1 MHHVKIRDEIV
12 DRVMQRRGRLH
23 IYDELVASKTAFVV
37 IDMQNAFCEK
47 SAPAEVPMSRSIVPN
62 INLLAEKLRQLGG
75 FIVWITS
82 EFSHKN
88 GISDWEN
95 FFTHIVAD
103 EVRERTM
110 EYMSPGGP
118 GTPLW
123 HELDVNEQDIFVIK
137 NRYGCFSSGSSQLE
151 RVLRSR
157 GIDTILI
164 GGTKT
169 NVCCETT
176 ARAGFDMDFN
186 VVMVDDCNAA
196 LSDGEHLATLESM
209 IQQFGDVLTADEVIS
224 ILK

>member
-1 MHHVKIRDEIV
+1 MRIIIR
-12 DRVMQRRGRLH
+12 
-23 IYDELVASKTAFVV
+23 K
-37 IDMQNAFCEK
+37 K
-47 SAPAEVPMSRSIVPN
+47 
-62 INLLAEKLRQLGG
+62 
-75 FIVWITS
+75 
-82 EFSHKN
+82 
-88 GISDWEN
+88 N

-123 HELDVNEQDIFVIK
+123 HKLDVNEQDIFVIK

-157 GIDTILI
+157 GIDAILI

-176 ARAGFDMDFN
+176 ARAGFDMDFK

-196 LSDGEHLATLESM
+196 LSDDEHLATLESM

>member
-1 MHHVKIRDEIV
+1 MHNVKIRDEII
-12 DRVMQRRGRLH
+12 DRLMQRRGQIH
-23 IYDELVASKTAFVV
+23 IYDQLTANKTAFIV
-37 IDMQNAFCEK
+37 IDMQDAFCK
-47 SAPAEVPMSRSIVPN
+47 PSAPVEVPSSRSIVPN
-62 INLLAEKLRQLGG
+62 INLLAEKLRESGG
-75 FIVWITS
+75 FVVWVTS
-82 EFSHKN
+82 EFSHKG

-95 FFTHIVAD
+95 FFTHIVAE

-110 EYMSPGGP
+110 EYMAPGGP
-118 GTPLW
+118 GTPIW
-123 HELDVNEQDIFVIK
+123 HELEVKDDDISVVK

-186 VVMVDDCNAA
+186 VVMVSDCNAA
-196 LSDGEHLATLESM
+196 LSDAEHLATLESI
-209 IQQFGDVLTADEVIS
+209 IQQFGDVLTTDEVIQ

>member
-1 MHHVKIRDEIV
+1 MHNVKIRDEII
-12 DRVMQRRGRLH
+12 DRLMQRRGQIH
-23 IYDELVASKTAFVV
+23 IYDQLIANKTAFII
-37 IDMQNAFCEK
+37 IDMQNAFCQP
-47 SAPAEVPMSRSIVPN
+47 SAPVEVPLSRGIVPN
-62 INLLAEKLRQLGG
+62 INLLAEKLRESGG
-75 FIVWITS
+75 FVVWVTS
-82 EFSHKN
+82 EFSHKG

-95 FFTHIVAD
+95 FFTHIVAK
-103 EVRERTM
+103 EVREQTM
-110 EYMSPGGP
+110 DYMAPGGP

-123 HELDVNEQDIFVIK
+123 HELEVKEDDISVIK

-186 VVMVDDCNAA
+186 VVMVSDCNAA
-196 LSDGEHLATLESM
+196 LSDEEHLATLESV
-209 IQQFGDVLTADEVIS
+209 IQQFGDVLTTDEVIQ

>member
-1 MHHVKIRDEIV
+1 MHNVKIRDEIIE
-12 DRVMQRRGRLH
+12 RVMQRRGRLH
-23 IYDELVASKTAFVV
+23 IYDQLTANKTAFII
-37 IDMQNAFCEK
+37 IDMQNAFCQP
-47 SAPAEVPMSRSIVPN
+47 SAPVEVPSSRSIVPN
-62 INLLAEKLRQLGG
+62 INLLAEKLRESGG
-75 FIVWITS
+75 FVVWVTS
-82 EFSHKN
+82 EFSHKG

-95 FFTHIVAD
+95 FFTHIVAK

-110 EYMSPGGP
+110 EYMAPGGP

-123 HELDVNEQDIFVIK
+123 HELDVKDDDISVIK
-137 NRYGCFSSGSSQLE
+137 IRFGCFSSGSSQLE

-186 VVMVDDCNAA
+186 VVMVSDCNAA
-196 LSDGEHLATLESM
+196 LSDAEHLATLESM
-209 IQQFGDVLTADEVIS
+209 IQQFGDVLTTDEVIR

>member
-1 MHHVKIRDEIV
+1 MHNVKIRDEIIE
-12 DRVMQRRGRLH
+12 RVMQRRGQIH
-23 IYDELVASKTAFVV
+23 IYEQLTANKTAFIV
-37 IDMQNAFCEK
+37 IDMQDAFCK
-47 SAPAEVPMSRSIVPN
+47 PSAPVEVPLSRSIVPN
-62 INLLAEKLRQLGG
+62 INLLAEKLRESGG
-75 FIVWITS
+75 FVVWVTS
-82 EFSHKN
+82 EFSHKG

-95 FFTHIVAD
+95 FFTHIVAK

-110 EYMSPGGP
+110 EYMAPGGP

-123 HELDVNEQDIFVIK
+123 HELDVKDDDISVIK
-137 NRYGCFSSGSSQLE
+137 IRFGCFSSGSSQLE

-186 VVMVDDCNAA
+186 VVMVSDCNAA
-196 LSDGEHLATLESM
+196 LSDEEHLATLESI
-209 IQQFGDVLTADEVIS
+209 IQQFGDVLTTDEVIQL
-224 ILK
+224 LK